1 MLMRVLG
8 VDYGERRIGIAVSD
22 PTGTLARPCR
32 SLSGAGSLAERVAA
46 VAAEA
51 VVFAAEADGL
61 TAVVVGLPRR
71 LDGRP
76 NEQTTRVLAFAEAL
90 RAATGLPIT
99 TQDERLTSIEAEQR
113 LAEREAS
120 WRRRKTQLDA
130 ASAAIILQDYLDQ
143 RVEARRSGFENV
155 EGSGR

>member
-1 MLMRVLG
+1 MRVLG

-32 SLSGAGSLAERVAA
+32 TLVSGGTLADRVAV

-51 VVFAAEADGL
+51 ALFAGEMDGL

-71 LDGRP
+71 LDGRH
-76 NEQTTRVLAFAEAL
+76 NEQTTRVLAFVEAL
-90 RAATGLPIT
+90 GVATGLPVA
-99 TQDERLTSIEAEQR
+99 TQDERLTSVEAEQR

-120 WRRRKTQLDA
+120 WRRRKTRLDA
-130 ASAAIILQDYLDQ
+130 ASAAIILQEYLDQ
-143 RVEARRSGFENV
+143 RLEGGESELERSG
-155 EGSGR
+155 R